1 MIRPD
6 MAQLDIEAHQERVAR
21 DVRRLLFAFS
31 LCIIVAVCIGIGAGW
46 VILGRSM
53 KQNPQREKN
62 DSKKHVAPVAAG
74 AHP

>member
-31 LCIIVAVCIGIGAGW
+31 LCIVVAVCIGIGAGW
-46 VILGRSM
+46 VIWG
-53 KQNPQREKN
+53 
-62 DSKKHVAPVAAG
+62 AA
-74 AHP
+74 